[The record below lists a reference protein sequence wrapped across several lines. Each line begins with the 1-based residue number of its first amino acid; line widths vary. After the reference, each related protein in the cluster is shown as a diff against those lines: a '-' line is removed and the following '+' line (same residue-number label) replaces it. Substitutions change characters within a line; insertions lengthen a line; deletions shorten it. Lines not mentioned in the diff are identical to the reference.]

1 MQRTDG
7 RGAGNLRRVK
17 ITKYFQRGPQGS
29 VLIEMGNTK
38 VVGAAT
44 VEERVPTFLR
54 GSGTGWLRAEYAM
67 LPSATST
74 RTPREATRGRQD
86 GRTQEI
92 QRLIGRALR
101 SVMDFRALG
110 ERTVIV
116 DCDVLQADGGT
127 RTASVTGGYVALV
140 LALDELIPK
149 DRTFPVRDFL
159 AAVSVGISAAGEPI
173 LDLCY
178 EEDSAAL
185 VDMNVVMTGD
195 GNLVEVQGTGEGRPF
210 TREEHDAL
218 LTLAAGGIDALVSY
232 EKDVL
237 GNALDWRIGSVKGG
251 RR

>member
-1 MQRTDG
+1 M
-7 RGAGNLRRVK
+7 
-17 ITKYFQRGPQGS
+17 
-29 VLIEMGNTK
+29 
-38 VVGAAT
+38 
-44 VEERVPTFLR
+44 
-54 GSGTGWLRAEYAM
+54 
-67 LPSATST
+67 
-74 RTPREATRGRQD
+74 
-86 GRTQEI
+86 
-92 QRLIGRALR
+92 
-101 SVMDFRALG
+101 
-110 ERTVIV
+110 
-116 DCDVLQADGGT
+116 
-127 RTASVTGGYVALV
+127 
-140 LALDELIPK
+140 
-149 DRTFPVRDFL
+149 
-159 AAVSVGISAAGEPI
+159 GISAAGEPI